1 MDNFGVCFLGCRTCS
16 QPCSRSSARLLQAS
30 VPLLRS
36 PFESRVPSEQAQPVR
51 LLAEVATS
59 GPPNWTRGHDGRRL
73 THLLS
78 SVPGTGVGPTPPGRR
93 LRCLEPNGDNHT
105 KTLFFVSWLSRSA
118 FIRRAA
124 MLPMEPVSASNV
136 SKLPPFRILE
146 PSGHVLGQ
154 RRGSCRGIHS

>member
-1 MDNFGVCFLGCRTCS
+1 MDSFGVWFLGCRTCS
-16 QPCSRSSARLLQAS
+16 QPCSRSSARLLQGS

-78 SVPGTGVGPTPPGRR
+78 SVPGTGVGPTPPGRC
-93 LRCLEPNGDNHT
+93 LRCLEPNGNNHT
-105 KTLFFVSWLSRSA
+105 KTPFFCV
-118 FIRRAA
+118 
-124 MLPMEPVSASNV
+124 VV
-136 SKLPPFRILE
+136 VPFRVHI
-146 PSGHVLGQ
+146 PRVHIAHGAG
-154 RRGSCRGIHS
+154 RRFERLCAPTFSYPGARRKCSAEATGLLPGDP